1 MKIFAACYILFVS
14 LSGFSQYHSE
24 VEIEYVK
31 EVNLVRINPKAYAAY
46 VRDYLKSR
54 FISPEEI
61 RVADSELIPILDT
74 LLPMQPLVPSDLIRQ
89 SLKKFNGKMDSSKFE
104 LGHGDFK
111 WANFHNQKM
120 AENLGSGE
128 NIRASVIFLLIDA
141 VAKNRGHRQ
150 AILERKYNATAVRRV
165 CLGNEET
172 INHRVWWIQE
182 FVEF

>member
-1 MKIFAACYILFVS
+1 MRRLAIIILLFFAIN
-14 LSGFSQYHSE
+14 GFSQSHSE
-24 VEIEYVK
+24 SELEYIT
-31 EVNLVRINPKAYAAY
+31 EVNLVRTNPRTYAAY

-54 FISPEEI
+54 FISHEE
-61 RVADSELIPILDT
+61 RTVAENELMPILDT